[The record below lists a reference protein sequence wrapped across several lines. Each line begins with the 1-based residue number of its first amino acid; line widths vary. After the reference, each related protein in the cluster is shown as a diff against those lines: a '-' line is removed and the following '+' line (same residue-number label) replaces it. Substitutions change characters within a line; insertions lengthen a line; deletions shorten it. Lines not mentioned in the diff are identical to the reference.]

1 MEFGT
6 MAGLRIC
13 VLGAGAMGGLLGARL
28 AAAGEAVSLIARGDH
43 LAAMRANGLRLIARD
58 GDVVVNPP
66 CTDDAEAIGVQDVVI
81 LAVKATALRGAA
93 DAVRPLLG
101 PETVLVPALNGVPW
115 WYFYGLPGPHA
126 DRRLDSVDPG
136 GELWRKLPPER
147 VIGCVVY
154 AAGEIVAPGVVRSS
168 ASESFLLGD
177 PAGRL
182 GPRVAALSAIFET
195 AGLKAPVSLDIRR
208 DLWIKLWGNLSFN
221 PLSVLTGATLD
232 QLALEAESRDVAR
245 RMMIEARDVAER
257 LGIAFPMDVDARM
270 AMAEGLRGHKTS
282 MLQDFERGSP
292 LEIDA
297 LLGAVIEMARL
308 VGVAT
313 PTCEIVFNL
322 VRQRARVAG
331 GTRARR
337 AAP

>member
-1 MEFGT
+1 MK
-6 MAGLRIC
+6 IC
-13 VLGAGAMGGLLGARL
+13 VFGAGAMGGLLGARL
-28 AAAGEAVSLIARGDH
+28 AAAGENVSLVARGRH
-43 LAAMRANGLRLIARD
+43 LAAMQRDGLRLVAKNGEI
-58 GDVVVNPP
+58 VVTPP
-66 CTDDAEAIGVQDVVI
+66 CTDDPASLGVQDVVI

-101 PETVLVPALNGVPW
+101 ADTVLVPALNGVPW
-115 WYFYGLPGPHA
+115 WYFYRLAGPYA

-136 GELWRKLPPER
+136 GVLWDKLPPSR

-154 AAGEIVAPGVVRSS
+154 AAGEIVAPGVIHSS

-182 GPRVAALSAIFET
+182 GARVAALSALCEA
-195 AGLKAPVSLDIRR
+195 AGLSAPISPDIRQA
-208 DLWIKLWGNLSFN
+208 LWIKLWGNLSFN

-232 QLALEAESRDVAR
+232 RLALEAESRDVAR
-245 RMMIEARDVAER
+245 RMMIEARAVGER
-257 LGIAFPMDVDARM
+257 LGIEFPMDVDRRM
-270 AMAEGLRGHKTS
+270 AMAESLVGHKTS
-282 MLQDFERGSP
+282 MLQDFERLRA
-292 LEIDA
+292 LELDA

-313 PTCEIVFNL
+313 PTLEIIFAL

-331 GTRARR
+331 CALAEPPASP
-337 AAP
+337 AA